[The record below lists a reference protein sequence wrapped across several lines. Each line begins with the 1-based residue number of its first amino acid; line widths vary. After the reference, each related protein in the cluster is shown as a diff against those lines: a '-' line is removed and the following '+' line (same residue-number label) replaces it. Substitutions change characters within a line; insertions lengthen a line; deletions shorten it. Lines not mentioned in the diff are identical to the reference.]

1 MMVCL
6 KKIFNGEI
14 ICHLNRRLKRSC
26 YYKWKAWYTLL
37 SSSGLKKLRILSS
50 SPVILLR
57 GAPLNI
63 VIGHE
68 VLCSNKGTDWK
79 FTFLWRKINWYVLQ
93 IPKANFSYLI
103 WLMICGKSI
112 IYAIFIMVMHACT
125 KSLSKQGIQNKLFTK
140 ISNSF
145 SP

>member
-1 MMVCL
+1 MSF
-6 KKIFNGEI
+6 KKETEKIVLLQVKGLIHNIVKFTTKKN
-14 ICHLNRRLKRSC
+14 CVF
-26 YYKWKAWYTLL
+26 L
-37 SSSGLKKLRILSS
+37 SSP
-50 SPVILLR
+50 PVILLR

-79 FTFLWRKINWYVLQ
+79 FIFLWRKINWYVLQ

-125 KSLSKQGIQNKLFTK
+125 KGLGKQGIQNKLFTR
-140 ISNSF
+140 ISNFF